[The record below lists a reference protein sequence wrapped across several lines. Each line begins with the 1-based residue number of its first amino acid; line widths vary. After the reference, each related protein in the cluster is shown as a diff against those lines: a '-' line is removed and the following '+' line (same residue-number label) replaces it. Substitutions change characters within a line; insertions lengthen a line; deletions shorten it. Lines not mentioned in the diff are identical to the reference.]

1 MVSLSESKQA
11 IKQMDLKMVQHLL
24 GLLMPKESCMPKFN
38 RESGLSLMEV
48 LVVMG
53 LIGALAII
61 SIPTFLE
68 VVNNYRV
75 STSATEIGVKLR
87 FARNASI
94 KKKKDYTVTI
104 KDQTDTTNPNTYTV
118 TDEFQYNGGVL
129 ALRTYT
135 LNSGV
140 KIKAGSPTNITF
152 KPDGQASTG
161 FGSPPITLIDPRGN
175 DAYTI
180 TVLKSGAVEVVKL

>member
-1 MVSLSESKQA
+1 MTKL
-11 IKQMDLKMVQHLL
+11 
-24 GLLMPKESCMPKFN
+24 N

-48 LVVMG
+48 LIVLG
-53 LIGALAII
+53 LIGAIALI

-94 KKKKDYTVTI
+94 KKKKDFTMSL
-104 KDQTDTTNPNTYTV
+104 KDQSDTTSPNTYTV
-118 TDEFQYNGGVL
+118 TDDFQFNGGVL
-129 ALRTYT
+129 NLKSYR
-135 LNSGV
+135 LNDGV
-140 KIKAGSPTNITF
+140 KIKTGSPLTITF

-161 FGSPPITLIDPRGN
+161 FGTPPITLIDPRGN

>member
-1 MVSLSESKQA
+1 
-11 IKQMDLKMVQHLL
+11 
-24 GLLMPKESCMPKFN
+24 MPKFN

-53 LIGALAII
+53 LIGAIALI

-68 VVNNYRV
+68 VVNNYRA

-104 KDQTDTTNPNTYTV
+104 NNLSDVTNPNTYTV
-118 TDEFQYNGGVL
+118 TDDLQYNGGVL
-129 ALRTYT
+129 ALRKYT
-135 LNSGV
+135 LNTGV
-140 KIKAGSPTNITF
+140 KIKADSPTSVTF
-152 KPDGQASTG
+152 KPDGQCSTG
-161 FGSPPITLIDPRGN
+161 FSPSAITVIDPRGN

>member
-1 MVSLSESKQA
+1 
-11 IKQMDLKMVQHLL
+11 
-24 GLLMPKESCMPKFN
+24 MPKFN

-53 LIGALAII
+53 LIGAIALV

-68 VVNNYRV
+68 VVNNYRA

-104 KDQTDTTNPNTYTV
+104 KDQTDTTDPNTYTV
-118 TDEFQYNGGVL
+118 TDDLQNNGGVL
-129 ALRTYT
+129 ALRKYT
-135 LNSGV
+135 LNTGV
-140 KIKAGSPTNITF
+140 KKKTGSPTSVTF
-152 KPDGQASTG
+152 KPDGQCSVG
-161 FGSPPITLIDPRGN
+161 FGTPAITIIDPRGN
-175 DAYTI
+175 DAYSI
-180 TVLKSGAVEVVKL
+180 TVLKSGAVQVVKL